1 MREVVFRGKNV
12 VFPLQSAIND
22 RFAVDENA
30 S

>member
-12 VFPLQSAIND
+12 VFPLQRARND
-22 RFAVDENA
+22 HFTVDENA